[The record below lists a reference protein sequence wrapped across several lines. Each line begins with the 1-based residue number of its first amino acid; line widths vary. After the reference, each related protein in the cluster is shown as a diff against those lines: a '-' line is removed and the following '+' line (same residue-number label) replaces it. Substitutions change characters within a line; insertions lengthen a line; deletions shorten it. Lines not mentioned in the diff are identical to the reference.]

1 MAYSKEKLEFLR
13 QNTTLSPISL
23 LKLRSLQKN
32 GTDIQK
38 VLEEE
43 YDMRLTSYAKRW
55 QKEWTRQNWGEREGE
70 SLQAF
75 AEGFVGQGA
84 KDIERKSR

>member
-13 QNTTLSPISL
+13 QNTTLSPIST
-23 LKLRSLQKN
+23 LKLRNLQKN

-43 YDMRLTSYAKRW
+43 YDMRLTIYAKKW
-55 QKEWTRQNWGEREGE
+55 NKECTRQNLGEREGE

-75 AEGFVGQGA
+75 AEGFVEQGVISDS
-84 KDIERKSR
+84 KKSI